1 MVITTITASRLMLG
15 GFALLVIEPG
25 IKSTV
30 RQKMDQ
36 LRRYQLNNLNSD
48 QLRRQLDENNAAMN
62 TLADNN
68 QKIVELLSL
77 RGLKAINSSSDLA
90 EIRALL
96 EPERRADA
104 PLTTD
109 ELEAG
114 GWWCADAS
122 EDCRSVLVSNGV
134 DTDTDNWNYI
144 GSVRCALKSSSLSSV
159 IRASFRNDELK
170 QIHRIGNEFY
180 WGAP

>member
-1 MVITTITASRLMLG
+1 MQS
-15 GFALLVIEPG
+15 
-25 IKSTV
+25 
-30 RQKMDQ
+30 
-36 LRRYQLNNLNSD
+36 LNSD

-62 TLADNN
+62 TLADDNE
-68 QKIVELLSL
+68 KIVELLSL

-122 EDCRSVLVSNGV
+122 KECAN
-134 DTDTDNWNYI
+134 
-144 GSVRCALKSSSLSSV
+144 ALKSKGLRVFNSSERKDGSEWCVCSLDSDGDV
-159 IRASFRNDELK
+159 TRAPFAFSRLK
-170 QIHRIGNEFY
+170 QIHRIGNDFY
-180 WGAP
+180 WGAPSDQAN